1 MPARNTSSHSSKDKI
16 PTKTEWT
23 RSKPIDLSKRLPLFD
38 IDTSNIIS
46 GTRHR
51 NNIDYHHAN
60 LNGKQISVKRSSKNS
75 IEKRTKCK
83 YPKFVNK
90 KRRELNTQKNQIL
103 LLFITEVALLC
114 LRQ

>member
-1 MPARNTSSHSSKDKI
+1 MPARNTSSNSSSDDKI

-51 NNIDYHHAN
+51 NNINYHLAN
-60 LNGKQISVKRSSKNS
+60 LNGKQVKVKRSSKNS
-75 IEKRTKCK
+75 IEKRAKQQSSTTTKK
-83 YPKFVNK
+83 ISKSK
-90 KRRELNTQKNQIL
+90 KM
-103 LLFITEVALLC
+103 C
-114 LRQ
+114 

>member
-1 MPARNTSSHSSKDKI
+1 MPARNTSSNSSSSEDRI

-38 IDTSNIIS
+38 IDTCNIIS

-51 NNIDYHHAN
+51 NNIDYNNAN

-75 IEKRTKCK
+75 IEKRAKQSTTT
-83 YPKFVNK
+83 NK
-90 KRRELNTQKNQIL
+90 K
-103 LLFITEVALLC
+103 ITKSKKM
-114 LRQ
+114 

>member
-1 MPARNTSSHSSKDKI
+1 YLFPARNASSNSSNSSEDRI
-16 PTKTEWT
+16 PTKTQWT

-75 IEKRTKCK
+75 IEKRAKQQSNTTTKK
-83 YPKFVNK
+83 ITKSK
-90 KRRELNTQKNQIL
+90 KM
-103 LLFITEVALLC
+103 
-114 LRQ
+114 